1 MKTSPNVFLVD
12 DEPALLKALTRLLK
26 TEGFQTQSYQSASDF
41 LAAKKPDQPAC
52 LVLDVSMPEMT
63 GMELQQHLLAEDSLI
78 SIIFL
83 SGNGDIP
90 MSVRA
95 IKSGAVDFLTTPVKD
110 SELLTAI
117 HLGLKR
123 AQEKKENRK
132 EIQEL
137 KARLALLTP
146 RESQVLLEVVSGKP
160 NKLIADQ
167 MKIGEQTIKVH
178 RSRVMQK
185 MGSDSLA
192 QLVLTAE
199 RLGLTPSAKV
209 RI

>member
-1 MKTSPNVFLVD
+1 MI
-12 DEPALLKALTRLLK
+12 LK

-41 LAAKKPDQPAC
+41 LAAIKPDQPAC

-95 IKSGAVDFLTTPVKD
+95 IKSGAVDFLTKPVKD
-110 SELLTAI
+110 NELLTAI

-123 AQEKKENRK
+123 AEEKKRK
-132 EIQEL
+132 P
-137 KARLALLTP
+137 KRNP
-146 RESQVLLEVVSGKP
+146 RTQS
-160 NKLIADQ
+160 A
-167 MKIGEQTIKVH
+167 
-178 RSRVMQK
+178 
-185 MGSDSLA
+185 
-192 QLVLTAE
+192 
-199 RLGLTPSAKV
+199 LGLTDTPGITSFPRSCFWQAKQTY
-209 RI
+209 RRQNENRRTDD

>member
-41 LAAKKPDQPAC
+41 LAARKPDQPAC

-95 IKSGAVDFLTTPVKD
+95 IKSGAVDFLTKPVKD
-110 SELLTAI
+110 NELLTAI

-123 AQEKKENRK
+123 AEEKKEIRK

-146 RESQVLLEVVSGKP
+146 RESQVFLEVVSGKP
-160 NKLIADQ
+160 NKLIADK

-185 MGSDSLA
+185 MGTESLA